1 MFFGQFVHNIDAK
14 GRLTIPSAFR
24 EQLSGGVFVTNG
36 FDANLIAY
44 SKPYYEQIAS
54 TLSSLSITD
63 AESRSL
69 RRLMFANTAE
79 LNFDTAGRILIPTYL
94 RDNAKIV
101 SSVVLVG
108 IGDSFEIWSA
118 ELWAAQAESI
128 NDSEANSNR
137 WASIDIS
144 TRGK

>member
-1 MFFGQFVHNIDAK
+1 
-14 GRLTIPSAFR
+14 
-24 EQLSGGVFVTNG
+24 
-36 FDANLIAY
+36 
-44 SKPYYEQIAS
+44 
-54 TLSSLSITD
+54 
-63 AESRSL
+63 
-69 RRLMFANTAE
+69 MFANTAE

-118 ELWAAQAESI
+118 ELWAEQAESI